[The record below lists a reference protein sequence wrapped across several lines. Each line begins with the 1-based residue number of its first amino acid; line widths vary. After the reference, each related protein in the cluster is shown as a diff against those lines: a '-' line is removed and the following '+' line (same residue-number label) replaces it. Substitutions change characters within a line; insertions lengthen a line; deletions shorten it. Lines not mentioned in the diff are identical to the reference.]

1 MNPHIKKAFRQAVR
15 TSDVRPTRVLE
26 VGGKTDDRSI
36 LRFPELVGAELT
48 CLNVEE
54 QPARRG
60 APPDEPIPLVIGN
73 ANHMEMFE
81 DDAFDIVVSNAM
93 LEHDPCFWSSVA
105 EMRRVLR
112 PGGLLF
118 IGVPGFVP
126 LTFDDGTST
135 RTYRFHGGQDFW
147 RFSDMAVRTQFFAD
161 FDDVHVEAI
170 LDPPRIVGHGR
181 KPGVSARVTSR

>member
-1 MNPHIKKAFRQAVR
+1 MARR
-15 TSDVRPTRVLE
+15 TTA
-26 VGGKTDDRSI
+26 RSCASPSSP
-36 LRFPELVGAELT
+36 RAELT

-81 DDAFDIVVSNAM
+81 DDAFDIVVSSAM

-135 RTYRFHGGQDFW
+135 RTYRFHGGRDFW
-147 RFSDMAVRTQFFAD
+147 RFSDMAVRHAVLRWLRRRTRRSDPRSAT
-161 FDDVHVEAI
+161 HRRPRPETEA
-170 LDPPRIVGHGR
+170 PA
-181 KPGVSARVTSR
+181 ARGDITLTSGDIRSHLT